1 MSYLLAAASSDGVN
15 IDRHFGHAD
24 TFQIVELAE
33 DGTNWQVIGQREVV
47 SPCQH
52 GSHAAEAMQAAV
64 SRLADCRYVLA
75 DCRYVL
81 AEAIG
86 RGAYASLQAQ
96 GITPL
101 ETGDTLP
108 ISQAVEDLLR
118 YERRRHKRPV

>member
-75 DCRYVL
+75 
-81 AEAIG
+81 EAIG